1 MEYRNFQDA
10 YLCELE
16 KVYKNPDFINQPRGF
31 KSKECLGCSFTIRHP
46 IDRVCYLSSRKTNII
61 FNFAEALWYLS
72 GSNSLEFIS
81 YYAKNMKK
89 YSSDGKILTG
99 TAYGPKIFKFG
110 INRINQWERVINI
123 LKEDPD
129 SKRAFIEIFDAN
141 ESLYLDNIDVTCTI
155 GLQFFVRE
163 GSLHM
168 CSYMRANDAY
178 RGVVSDIFSFSLL
191 QEIMATEMNLKVGT
205 LRHNVGTYHIYEP
218 DNKMAERVIEEGKSF
233 QNESCYSFPMMPAQ
247 NNWFDI
253 RRVIDLE
260 EKLRTRQISI
270 DEKEINNIEVDSYWK
285 QVITLLA
292 IYQGIYYEK
301 RIDTGLLNYLQPIY
315 KYLVQNKWKEI
326 L

>member
-10 YLCELE
+10 YLSELE
-16 KVYKNPDFINQPRGF
+16 RVYNNPDFINQPRGF
-31 KSKECLGCSFTIRHP
+31 KSKERLGCSFTIQNP
-46 IDRVCYLSSRKTNII
+46 IDRVCYLSCRKTNIV

-72 GSNSLEFIS
+72 GGNSLEYIS
-81 YYAKNMKK
+81 YYAQNMKK
-89 YSSDGKILTG
+89 YSSDGKTLTG
-99 TAYGPKIFKFG
+99 TAYGPKIFEYG
-110 INRINQWERVINI
+110 LNRINQWERVINI

-141 ESLYLDNIDVTCTI
+141 ENLYLDNIDVTCTI

-163 GSLHM
+163 GYLHM
-168 CSYMRANDAY
+168 CVFMRANDAY

-218 DNKMAERVIEEGKSF
+218 DNKMAERVIEEGKSG
-233 QNESCYSFPMMPAQ
+233 QKENSYSFPEMPNK

-253 RRVIDLE
+253 RYVIDIE
-260 EKLRTRQISI
+260 EKLRTRQISLN
-270 DEKEINNIEVDSYWK
+270 EKNINNMEVDPYWK
-285 QVITLLA
+285 QVVTLLA
-292 IYQGIYYEK
+292 IYQGIFYQN

-315 KYLVQNKWKEI
+315 KYLIQNKWKEF